1 MILFYDTEKQR
12 KLSFM
17 RHLKVIGFF
26 WMSLSYTMQVSLFTF
41 PLNYYDFPKFMK
53 SLVGTFMASG
63 VMYGYGIIYFYI
75 GF

>member
-12 KLSFM
+12 KVNFM

-26 WMSLSYTMQVSLFTF
+26 WMSLSVTIQISLLTF

-53 SLVGTFMASG
+53 SVFGTFMASG
-63 VMYGYGIIYFYI
+63 IMYGYGIIYFYM